1 MHKLERDLREK
12 EWFLDFRE
20 QLEAKKIPWIGGGK
34 AANKT
39 LNDIRRHQ
47 VTWKDGNNEWVEIGS
62 GGFSIS
68 NTRILSKAKENLEEA
83 GLIQIKKD
91 ALNGPCGSRCWS
103 YKLDDGLFNNELPKI
118 RKKDPIHLKR
128 RVPQKKQHKILNN
141 ELHAIIENNSK
152 KLTID
157 YEKLYEFLSENENSE
172 VFIQV
177 QAVFGKF
184 VIEDIHEITQD
195 RTDRIHSPWLQT
207 PKRFREFIIN
217 ADGKKLVDI
226 DMVAAHPAILLHLYE
241 KFDYASF
248 TAKNKDLKKKWS
260 DHHRSRDI
268 QQGGDGKVPTNSL
281 PPAEIEK
288 RKYKKAVKED
298 IYTYLGRKVTE
309 LSFKNVFYSRPQ
321 VKQMFS
327 AFLNSSSWLDADP
340 VSHLNFRVGRNKVN
354 LVGQAFI
361 AEFPILTNLMQL
373 EAKDPSFD
381 IKSKD
386 GDDCYGI
393 AVMRMESKIMRNVYE
408 LLAKKSL
415 FFIPCHDGVLVE
427 EAAVGLTTKTILQ
440 SMSRE
445 LGLHY
450 DESFLKTTYI

>member
-20 QLEAKKIPWIGGGK
+20 QLEAKNITWIGGGK
-34 AANKT
+34 AANKI

-47 VTWKDGNNEWVEIGS
+47 STWKDGNNEWVEIGS

-68 NTRILSKAKENLEEA
+68 NTTILSKTKKDLMEA
-83 GLIQIKKD
+83 GLIQLINNP
-91 ALNGPCGSRCWS
+91 LNGPCRSRCCS
-103 YKLDDGLFNNELPKI
+103 YKLDDDLYKNELPKI
-118 RKKDPIHLKR
+118 RKKKAVYLKR
-128 RVPQKKQHKILNN
+128 RLLKKTTHNILNN
-141 ELHAIIENNSK
+141 ELHAIIQANSE

-157 YEKLYEFLSENENSE
+157 YEGLYDFLNRSENTED
-172 VFIQV
+172 FIQI
-177 QAVFGKF
+177 QTVFDKF
-184 VIEDIHEITQD
+184 IKEDIHDITQD
-195 RTDRIHSPWLQT
+195 RTDRIHSPWLQIS
-207 PKRFREFIIN
+207 KRFRRFVYN

-226 DMVAAHPAILLHLYE
+226 DMVAAHPAILLHLYV

-248 TAKNKDLKKKWS
+248 TAENKALKEKWTS
-260 DHHRSRDI
+260 HHRSRDI
-268 QQGGDGKVPTNSL
+268 QLGGSGEAPSYSL
-281 PPAEIEK
+281 PPEEKEK
-288 RKYKKAVKED
+288 RKYKKAVKND
-298 IYTYLGRKVTE
+298 IYEHLGRKVTE

-321 VKQMFS
+321 IKQMFS

-361 AEFPILTNLMQL
+361 SEFPILTELMQL

-393 AVMRMESKIMRNVYE
+393 AVMRMESKIMRNAYE